1 MNSEYFYTHTP
12 CHYFEF
18 IYFYTFKFR
27 PIVNVLVKE
36 TFMFRIHSN
45 LRVISRQSHKL
56 KMPAQNYDSF
66 LVLDFEATCQEGT
79 RISRPEIIE
88 FPVLKV
94 DGRTFDVT
102 EKFHSYV
109 RPVLN
114 PQLTD
119 FCTKLTGI
127 TQEMVESSDTFPTV
141 FGSFQTWLL
150 EKVGPKER
158 FLFVTCG
165 DWDLKSMLPDQCK
178 RECIVLPPYFNTWMN
193 IKKAYAHVTGVFTK
207 GMLTMLN
214 DLKLEHIGR
223 HHSGIDD
230 CTNIVSILKALND
243 MGCVFRPTAGDSR
256 HGPPPPPQLASYA
269 GSFPS
274 SNSAKTCN
282 YDPPEKSSL
291 YPSLNSGDMPVDGA
305 PGQPDFQAIILDLKE
320 NLFSK
325 RFKPRDQEEL
335 QTLCA
340 SGKYLHLMEPEDR
353 RLVES
358 RLRYFYI
365 ILVHGRKVAEKDS
378 QTLSTET
385 VGIRVDPS
393 LLHHSLRHK
402 DKTSSKYHHH
412 HHKSHKYSKGDG
424 PC

>member
-1 MNSEYFYTHTP
+1 
-12 CHYFEF
+12 
-18 IYFYTFKFR
+18 
-27 PIVNVLVKE
+27 
-36 TFMFRIHSN
+36 MFRIHSN
-45 LRVISRQSHKL
+45 LRVITRQSHKL
-56 KMPAQNYDSF
+56 KMPTQNYDSF

-94 DGRTFDVT
+94 DSRTFDVT
-102 EKFHSYV
+102 AKFHRYV

-127 TQEMVESSDTFPTV
+127 TQ
-141 FGSFQTWLL
+141 FQTWLL

-178 RECIVLPPYFNTWMN
+178 RECIILPSYFNTWMN

-207 GMLTMLN
+207 GMLAMLN

-243 MGCVFRPTAGDSR
+243 MGCVFRPTAGDGR
-256 HGPPPPPQLASYA
+256 HGPPPPPQLANYA
-269 GSFPS
+269 GSYPS
-274 SNSAKTCN
+274 SNSAKTFD

-291 YPSLNSGDMPVDGA
+291 YPPLDSDDMPVDGA
-305 PGQPDFQAIILDLKE
+305 VGSSSLYEPYDDFDGDKSLSEQAKATVLPEKNGQPGQPDFQAIILDLKE

-340 SGKYLHLMEPEDR
+340 SGKYLHQMEPEDR

-378 QTLSTET
+378 KALSTET

-393 LLHHSLRHK
+393 VLHHSLRHK
-402 DKTSSKYHHH
+402 DKISGKHHHH
-412 HHKSHKYSKGDG
+412 HHKSHKYSKGDDL
-424 PC
+424 C